1 MANRKLP
8 REVHLVHGTKSKALN
23 IGVDMPEQVKVRIPV
38 AEWANDPQAFT
49 RERFV
54 RETADYLFQIYGIG
68 TAHDR
73 HVLMLLADQMQLYI
87 DARVAL
93 MGAPLV
99 VQNNAGKTD
108 SPNPLIAI
116 ADRAMASAIKLMHE
130 LGLTPKSRLT
140 ASKVDEV
147 SPYAELLRGY
157 SRE

>member
-8 REVHLVHGTKSKALN
+8 REVHLVHGTKLKALN
-23 IGVDMPEQVKVRIPV
+23 IGVGMPEQVKARIPF

-54 RETADYLFQIYGIG
+54 RETSDYLHDIYGIG

-87 DARVAL
+87 DARKAL

-99 VQNNAGKTD
+99 VSNNAGKTD
-108 SPNPLIAI
+108 SPNPHISIAN
-116 ADRAMASAIKLMHE
+116 RAMDNAIKLMGE

-140 ASKVDEV
+140 ASKVEEV
-147 SPYAELLRGY
+147 SPYAELLKGY
-157 SRE
+157 SRA

>member
-8 REVHLVHGTKSKALN
+8 REVHLVHGTKSKAMN
-23 IGVDMPEQVKVRIPV
+23 IGVSMPEQIRARVPF
-38 AEWANDPQAFT
+38 AAWANDASLFT

-54 RETADYLFQIYGIG
+54 EETANYLHEVYGIG
-68 TAHDR
+68 SAQDQ
-73 HVLMLLADQMQLYI
+73 HVLMMLADQMAWYI
-87 DARVAL
+87 SARTAL

-116 ADRAMASAIKLMHE
+116 ADRAMNNAIKLMNE

-140 ASKVDEV
+140 ASQVEEV

-157 SRE
+157 TRT